1 MLHMRN
7 ACFKVADVVGLKYKM
22 PPFVVAMRFHSS
34 NQDGGNAKFEKKS
47 GSKKEVSSS
56 NENKT
61 SPGILPVEGVPQD
74 NTYISEEVQK
84 GDTIKT
90 AENGGQTD
98 TTAESRSKK
107 HLIVPRV
114 PSTDYIPAPEVQT
127 EGLFAGY
134 RPLFLGNST
143 FRGEKRSNALDNF
156 FTSFANLKVVEESKR
171 SDEVNVQ
178 DIIEDLKRDTQ
189 DTLQN
194 SKGKNRKPI
203 IPWDASISGMVYN
216 DESFKNVPRN
226 VVSRLKPFKMVRVEK
241 KSQQKNTSGRTTN
254 MIKMKVH
261 NSKVTDETEMI
272 NLFSVCATRKSAQTW
287 NHHYSAASKESAL
300 NARKNYERVMKNYA
314 HRHKFIK
321 SDQRVFKTD
330 VDKLNRLL
338 AKEFHKQTNLS
349 LNTVFGENFLPLYI
363 YVDKSISSRRLFR
376 QFLNKK
382 IMEHINPV
390 LSTILSSYEGKDQAE
405 KFQAKIKLKIRN
417 IVRELSEYLPSVY
430 FTGESVDCILHPG
443 PIASF
448 KRIHWLKPN
457 KRRCIFWGKNIDMDY
472 VFNTNGDYNVTR
484 SGLKYMRYP
493 VNLNWKTF
501 DAAFSEWDYFA

>member
-1 MLHMRN
+1 MRN
-7 ACFKVADVVGLKYKM
+7 ASFKVADVVGFKCKM
-22 PPFVVAMRFHSS
+22 QPFVVPKRFHSS
-34 NQDGGNAKFEKKS
+34 NQDGGNAKFDKKS
-47 GSKKEVSSS
+47 GSKKELSSS

-61 SPGILPVEGVPQD
+61 SSEVLPIEGVPQD
-74 NTYISEEVQK
+74 STYISKEVKK
-84 GDTIKT
+84 GNSVKT
-90 AENGGQTD
+90 AANGGQAHV
-98 TTAESRSKK
+98 TTKNRTKK
-107 HLIVPRV
+107 HLFVPRV

-134 RPLFLGNST
+134 RPLFLGNSP
-143 FRGEKRSNALDNF
+143 FRGAKRSNALDNF
-156 FTSFANLKVVEESKR
+156 FTSFANLKVVEESKS

-194 SKGKNRKPI
+194 SKGRNRKPI

-216 DESFKNVPRN
+216 DQSFKDVPRN

-241 KSQQKNTSGRTTN
+241 KSQQKNIGGRTT
-254 MIKMKVH
+254 MIRMKVH

-272 NLFSVCATRKSAQTW
+272 NLLNVYSTRKSTQSW
-287 NHHYSAASKESAL
+287 DNHYGAASKESAV

-338 AKEFHKQTNLS
+338 AKEFQRQTNLS

-376 QFLNKK
+376 QFLKKK
-382 IMEHINPV
+382 IMEHVNPV
-390 LSTILSSYEGKDQAE
+390 LSTILSSYEAKEQAE
-405 KFQAKIKLKIRN
+405 RFQAKIKLKIGN
-417 IVRELSEYLPSVY
+417 IVRELSGYLPSVY

-443 PIASF
+443 PIAGF
-448 KRIHWLKPN
+448 KRIHWLKPS

-472 VFNTNGDYNVTR
+472 VFNTSGDYNVTR
-484 SGLKYMRYP
+484 SGVKYMRYP
-493 VNLNWKTF
+493 VSLNWKTF